1 LYYIGVFIILS
12 IILDNP
18 THHNNSNQLVYFFIY
33 KSKEMDGSVIE
44 INDSVITIESDADVE
59 DGEVKETDNEIID
72 ITAKSS
78 PPTTPKETN
87 NKVQH

>member
-1 LYYIGVFIILS
+1 
-12 IILDNP
+12 
-18 THHNNSNQLVYFFIY
+18 
-33 KSKEMDGSVIE
+33 MDGSVIE

-78 PPTTPKETN
+78 PPITPKETN